1 MRSKESL
8 RIGVAKILADLRAGK
23 ALSKTKMAEL
33 VNVDYKTWRSW
44 ESGETTPSI
53 VDFISVFEHC
63 DETLMRPVL
72 NILYPK
78 LYAGSNDPDIE
89 HMRAAAAKFFAEEAS
104 DHMVKVWFFLHAG
117 NHGSNLMP
125 QVEEFCAFDHLPM
138 EYRYFIAEQI
148 YVSYMI
154 AMHRGE
160 LIATDE
166 VLPDMDIWTQGLKQG
181 QRSAFRKL
189 QSYTT
194 FGGEDS

>member
-1 MRSKESL
+1 MRSKEEL
-8 RIGVAKILADLRAGK
+8 QAGVAKIFADLRARK
-23 ALSKTKMAEL
+23 NLSKCKMAEL

-44 ESGETTPSI
+44 EAGETTPSI
-53 VDFISVFEHC
+53 VDFMSVFEHC
-63 DETLMRPVL
+63 NETMMRPVL
-72 NILYPK
+72 NLLYPE
-78 LYAGSNDPDIE
+78 LYSAAGQDIE
-89 HMRAAAAKFFAEEAS
+89 QMRRATAEFFRSEAS
-104 DHMVKVWFFLHAG
+104 DHMVRVWYFLHAG
-117 NHGSNLMP
+117 DHGSNILP

-166 VLPDMDIWTQGLKQG
+166 VLPDMDIWTHGLKQG
-181 QRSAFRKL
+181 QRSAFKKL

-194 FGGEDS
+194 IGGDEK